1 MSSFITL
8 FSVDSIL
15 LLLFLGAVVGIVAGL
30 FGVGA
35 GLVIVPVLI
44 WSLPLLGVEEGLSVH
59 MAVGTSLATIVFTSI
74 AAVRAHHRRGAVVWR
89 YFLALTPGILLGA
102 WLGGMIAGGL
112 EGESLRR
119 LFALF
124 LLIVAF
130 RMFREVPLE
139 TRYGLVSRWQ
149 NSGVGLGIGAISA
162 LVGIGGGT
170 LTVPYLNGGGVE
182 VRRAVATLKR
192 LRSADCA
199 GRNSKLCLGWLG
211 CCWSPCGEQW
221 LCLLAGRANHR
232 GDQYAAGACWCFLGA
247 SSVALLAETYFC
259 AIPSLRQYQAVVQLV
274 VDLVS
279 EWMAPVPAE

>member
-30 FGVGA
+30 FGVGG

-130 RMFREVPLE
+130 RMFREAPLE

-182 VRRAVATLKR
+182 VRRAVATSSACGLPIALAGTLSFVWVGWGAAGLPAGSSGYVYWPVVLIIVVTSTLLAPAGASLAHRLSPYWLKR
-192 LRSADCA
+192 IFALF
-199 GRNSKLCLGWLG
+199 
-211 CCWSPCGEQW
+211 
-221 LCLLAGRANHR
+221 LLFVSIR
-232 GDQYAAGACWCFLGA
+232 
-247 SSVALLAETYFC
+247 LLF
-259 AIPSLRQYQAVVQLV
+259 S
-274 VDLVS
+274 
-279 EWMAPVPAE
+279 